1 MTRACRIPVLAATCA
16 CAALLP
22 ACGTSEE
29 DKVRAVVK
37 EFRRALAAED
47 GSRACRLLT
56 AEAKRQLAGNCLG
69 RVTSVDPGDA
79 TSDGALTMRPER
91 ASLATRSGG
100 RTRAIALIKSG
111 GNWRIEHLPLS
122 TTIVDEPER
131 AAFYERCWR
140 AAGAKIATRAADLA
154 FAAADAPTTAVHQDT
169 VSSKGGDWRIFYT
182 FAGSRSDPGLNE
194 VIADPTKAGAVAYVE
209 HAAANADVVT
219 RARRCSAG

>member
-1 MTRACRIPVLAATCA
+1 MTPARSVLVLAATCA
-16 CAALLP
+16 CAGVLP
-22 ACGTSEE
+22 ACGTSDE

-56 AEAKRQLAGNCLG
+56 AEAKRQLQGNCPG

-79 TSDGALTMRPER
+79 ASDGALTMRPER

-100 RTRAIALIKSG
+100 RTRAIAFIKTG

-122 TTIVDEPER
+122 TTIVDEPQR

-140 AAGAKIATRAADLA
+140 AGGAKIATRAADLA

-182 FAGSRSDPGLNE
+182 FAGSRSDPGLSE
-194 VIADPTKAGAVAYVE
+194 IIADPSKAGAVAYVE